1 MTGRRTTTAP
11 IMGTV
16 MSIAAPGDTDPELF
30 AAAAEAAFACATPTR
45 S

>member
-11 IMGTV
+11 ITGTV

-30 AAAAEAAFACATPTR
+30 AAAAEAAFAWNH
-45 S
+45 